1 MPTERA
7 LHAYQNERLNCAQS
21 VLHAFRACHAIPDE
35 AIVQA
40 KALGGGRAEGGVCG
54 SLFAALLLVRD
65 PVAQQRLRDA
75 FIAKAGSDKC
85 REIKQV
91 HRFPC
96 AECVRLAAS
105 LVAEQSGEGKKA

>member
-1 MPTERA
+1 
-7 LHAYQNERLNCAQS
+7 
-21 VLHAFRACHAIPDE
+21 
-35 AIVQA
+35 
-40 KALGGGRAEGGVCG
+40 
-54 SLFAALLLVRD
+54 
-65 PVAQQRLRDA
+65 LRDA